1 MEQSGRWNS
10 RLTFILAAVGSAVGL
25 GNAWRFPGLMAAH
38 GGGAFLF
45 AYLIAL
51 VVMGIP
57 LLMMEIAIGR
67 KVHGGALRGLAS
79 LNKYNKPVA
88 WAATAN
94 AFLIVTYYAIV
105 FAWVLMMAGNS
116 FRFAGMTGDTEAA
129 SSLFFDLIETTGDT
143 TGWSQWPIMV
153 IAFGVLAWGL
163 IYFCIRDGAN
173 SVGKVVKYTVFGPI
187 VLMIIMAIKGFT
199 MPNTGAAMSKLFIPE
214 WSKLLDTGLWVD
226 AVGQV
231 FYSLSVVM
239 AIMFAYG
246 SYLDD
251 KTNIAVDS
259 VIIALSDL
267 FCSIL
272 SSIVMYT
279 TMGGVG
285 MLDDMSTSGVAT
297 AFKIYPQAIVSL
309 TGSGVFNAIF
319 GFIFYLCLVT
329 LAIDS
334 AFSIIEGV
342 SVSLSTYFG
351 WKQKKVTIIVCSA
364 CAVISLIYMN
374 GAGLAVLDIVD
385 HYLNQIN
392 MILIGVLECIAVAW
406 MFDSKKVLVEVNKNT
421 NKFKAPKWW
430 FVTSLKFVTPILL
443 GGLFVINMYELISA
457 GGIYGAADGYSVWAN
472 ALFGWGFSILVL
484 GSGIVAGLVLRR
496 RDKKVVIPSWD
507 ELDKMTDEE
516 KNAPTLISR
525 STGEP
530 VQK

>member
-1 MEQSGRWNS
+1 MEQQGRWSS

-25 GNAWRFPGLMAAH
+25 GNAWRFPGLMAVH

-45 AYLIAL
+45 AYVIAIL
-51 VVMGIP
+51 VMGIP

-79 LNKYNKPVA
+79 LNKKNKPVA

-94 AFLIVTYYAIV
+94 AFVIVTYYAIV
-105 FAWVLMMAGNS
+105 FAWVLLMAGNS

-129 SSLFFDLIETTGDT
+129 GSLFFELIETTGDT
-143 TGWSQWPIMV
+143 SGWSQWPVMV
-153 IAFGVLAWGL
+153 IVFGVLAWGL

-187 VLMIIMAIKGFT
+187 VLMIVMAIKGFT
-199 MPNTGAAMSKLFIPE
+199 MPNTGAAMSKLFIPD
-214 WSKLLDTGLWVD
+214 WNALADSGLWID
-226 AVGQV
+226 AIGQV

-246 SYLDD
+246 SYLDE
-251 KTNIAVDS
+251 KANIAVDAV
-259 VIIALSDL
+259 VIAVSDL

-272 SSIVMYT
+272 SSLVMYT

-297 AFKIYPQAIVSL
+297 AFKIFPQTIVLL
-309 TGSGVFNAIF
+309 TNSGVFNAIF

-351 WKQKKVTIIVCSA
+351 WKQKKVTITICVVA
-364 CAVISLIYMN
+364 AIISLIYMN

-385 HYLNQIN
+385 HYTNQIN
-392 MILIGVLECIAVAW
+392 MILIGVLECVAVAW
-406 MFDSKKVLVEVNKNT
+406 LFDSKKILTEVNKNT
-421 NKFKAPKWW
+421 KKFKAPKWW

-443 GGLFVINMYELISA
+443 GILFLYNMYALIMT
-457 GGIYGAADGYSVWAN
+457 GGVYGADDGYSLWAN
-472 ALFGWGFSILVL
+472 IVFGWGFSILVL
-484 GSGIVAGLVLRR
+484 GSGVIAGRIIR
-496 RDKKVVIPSWD
+496 GRDKKVVIPSWD
-507 ELDKMTDEE
+507 ELDSMTDEE
-516 KNAPTLISR
+516 RNAPTLVKKSEA
-525 STGEP
+525 TE
-530 VQK
+530 